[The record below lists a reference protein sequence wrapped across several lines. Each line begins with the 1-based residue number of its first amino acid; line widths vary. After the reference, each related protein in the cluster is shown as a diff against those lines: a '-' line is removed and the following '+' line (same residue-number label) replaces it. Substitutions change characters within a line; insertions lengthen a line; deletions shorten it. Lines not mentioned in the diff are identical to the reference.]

1 MNIPVNYL
9 SVLVATIAGMVVGFI
24 WYGPLFGKTWIRLTK
39 FSQTDINKA
48 KEKGMGK
55 TYFWAFIVVLIFAY
69 VLANFVYIWGTETAS
84 EAFQLAF
91 WIWLGFVV
99 TIQANAVLWGG
110 KPFQLYIIDIAH
122 YLVVLY
128 VMSLILTLWS

>member
-48 KEKGMGK
+48 KEKGMG
-55 TYFWAFIVVLIFAY
+55 
-69 VLANFVYIWGTETAS
+69 
-84 EAFQLAF
+84 
-91 WIWLGFVV
+91 
-99 TIQANAVLWGG
+99 
-110 KPFQLYIIDIAH
+110 
-122 YLVVLY
+122 
-128 VMSLILTLWS
+128 